1 MLNNTSNGSVKTM
14 PEKISGWLIHFCN
27 MVRKSIYYISTTI
40 IVASFSSMFLA
51 ILANVILRYFFDTGM
66 TWAYELPQ
74 LLFPWSVAAGM
85 VLASTLKRN
94 ISVDS
99 LVQVL
104 TPLVQRLIL
113 IFVNLVVGATCVGV
127 LYFSTPII
135 KAAQYTKLAETG
147 IPQIYGYSSL
157 IYTFGLIS
165 IISTI
170 NILEYLSSSKI
181 LSRSPEN
188 NNYS

>member
-1 MLNNTSNGSVKTM
+1 MLHNTSNGSVKNQ
-14 PEKISGWLIHFCN
+14 PENISGWLIHFCD
-27 MVRKSIYYISTTI
+27 MIRKSIYYISATI
-40 IVASFSSMFLA
+40 ILASFSSMFLA
-51 ILANVILRYFFDTGM
+51 ILANVILRYLFDKGI

-85 VLASTLKRN
+85 VLTSTLKRN

-113 IFVNLVVGATCVGV
+113 IFVNFAVGATCIGV
-127 LYFSTPII
+127 VYFSIPII
-135 KAAQYTKLAETG
+135 KAAKYTKLAETG

-157 IYTFGLIS
+157 LYAFGLIS
-165 IISTI
+165 IISII
-170 NILEYLSSSKI
+170 NILEYLLLSKD